1 MAGKK
6 IREVV
11 PKTEAD
17 HMVERVMDGLTENP
31 LGDIQDPSGYAPTDD
46 PCDLAERIINGKEEW

>member
-17 HMVERVMDGLTENP
+17 RMVERVMDDLTENP
-31 LGDIQDPSGYAPTDD
+31 LGDIQDPTGYVPEDD
-46 PCDLAERIINGKEEW
+46 PGDLAERIINGKEEW